1 MTLTGWRQRSAFSQ
15 RVYAFVAKT
24 LDVHPNI
31 SRERPR
37 LILDLLL
44 VARDGPA
51 VSEELRGLAGPWG
64 QRVPWAMVGGDF
76 APMND
81 ALGRSLPSFDVFSYR
96 DPVRG
101 RAFLGRTAEVERLN
115 ERIARGQATGVF
127 GLRKVGKSS
136 LVEAVIRA
144 MDPVATDADGSS
156 QKIGATPGTD
166 MVAMWIDVQGIMVRT
181 REALAERL
189 AATLAQ
195 RLRELPPGTSVLEPQ
210 SPTPSTR
217 VTTPGQGPTDP
228 LDIFRN
234 LLEELVLR
242 RSRSLCIVFDEYD
255 LLFEGYGGEASM
267 PGVEHIF
274 GLLRSLA
281 QTTGRIAIVLIGR
294 DPLFVAQ
301 PHLNGFT
308 NPLLGWVEPFYVGP
322 FSSVDAAMVL
332 RRLSRRVCLD
342 VDDITMEEALS
353 WTGGHPSLLREYG
366 SSLCGGSR
374 TDAGRNTARG
384 SHGPN
389 EGTRPISWTRRGSHD
404 LRGNRDPAPHALSGG
419 PLVAVSDCHRAGGLP
434 PERRVRWRQR

>member
-1 MTLTGWRQRSAFSQ
+1 MVVARRLAQHRAPTWSRCGSMSRESWCERARLLRSALLRHWHSDSENS
-15 RVYAFVAKT
+15 RPA
-24 LDVHPNI
+24 HP
-31 SRERPR
+31 SWSHSLRPPR
-37 LILDLLL
+37 
-44 VARDGPA
+44 
-51 VSEELRGLAGPWG
+51 
-64 QRVPWAMVGGDF
+64 
-76 APMND
+76 
-81 ALGRSLPSFDVFSYR
+81 
-96 DPVRG
+96 
-101 RAFLGRTAEVERLN
+101 
-115 ERIARGQATGVF
+115 
-127 GLRKVGKSS
+127 
-136 LVEAVIRA
+136 
-144 MDPVATDADGSS
+144 
-156 QKIGATPGTD
+156 
-166 MVAMWIDVQGIMVRT
+166 
-181 REALAERL
+181 
-189 AATLAQ
+189 
-195 RLRELPPGTSVLEPQ
+195 
-210 SPTPSTR
+210 TR

-267 PGVEHIF
+267 PGVEQIF

-366 SSLCGGSR
+366 SSLWEAAGPTRGAIPR
-374 TDAGRNTARG
+374 EVATVRMRALDLFLGRDAVHT
-384 SHGPN
+384 
-389 EGTRPISWTRRGSHD
+389 IC
-404 LRGNRDPAPHALSGG
+404 RGNRDPAPHALSGG
-419 PLVAVSDCHRAGGLP
+419 PLVAVSDRHRAGGLP